1 MHSTPGTAIHLM
13 RRVMH
18 KINDAY
24 AAEINARWNRK
35 GPTLALTLPQYIVL
49 AEIAAS
55 ETPPSQTDLVN
66 RTGIDRSTMAQI
78 IVGLKKKGLIG
89 RLRKREDAR
98 AYAIRLT
105 TEGTKMLAAVHPIVE
120 LVEEAILGGLSE
132 RQRSAFLSVL
142 KTLAFLEAE
151 APAEKPRK
159 AA

>member
-24 AAEINARWNRK
+24 AAEINARWNQK
-35 GPTLALTLPQYIVL
+35 GPALALTLPQYIVL

-55 ETPPSQTDLVN
+55 ESPPSQTDLVN
-66 RTGIDRSTMAQI
+66 RTGTDRSTMAQI

-105 TEGTKMLAAVHPIVE
+105 TEGTKMLAAARPVVE
-120 LVEEAILGGLSE
+120 LVEESFLGALPD
-132 RQRSAFLSVL
+132 RQRSMFLGAI
-142 KTLAFLEAE
+142 KTLTFLETE
-151 APAEKPRK
+151 VPTEKPRQ

>member
-1 MHSTPGTAIHLM
+1 MNPTPGTAIHTM

-24 AAEINARWNRK
+24 AAEINARWNKK

-49 AEIAAS
+49 AEIAVS
-55 ETPPSQTDLVN
+55 ESPPSQTDLVN
-66 RTGIDRSTMAQI
+66 RTGTDRSTMAQI

-89 RLRKREDAR
+89 RVRNKDDAR

-105 TEGTKMLAAVHPIVE
+105 TEGTKILATVRPIVE
-120 LVEEAILGGLSE
+120 RVEETFLGNLPE
-132 RQRSAFLSVL
+132 RQRSAFLAAL
-142 KTLAFLEAE
+142 KTLAFLDTD
-151 APAEKPRK
+151 APAEKTRK